1 MCINIEELKNWI
13 KLNQIPFLFA
23 FVCLGLVSLV
33 AFQITWLTN
42 SKVLIEEQFDQKV
55 NLAIGSALSDFNNAH
70 QTKFDVEEIACCDP
84 DDDCKFIEV
93 GKEPMSA
100 ESQWELEAYLK
111 SYMECFGIDEK
122 YSVGVFD
129 TGCTII
135 ADSEKSYSCS
145 VNPPNSA
152 NQEFLL
158 GVSFQSRDTYLF
170 DKMKFMILSS
180 ILIFLLLATVS
191 FIILRALI
199 KQKRIT
205 SNNIDFFNNTAHEL
219 KTPLTNIS
227 LALTLLSKKHEA
239 IKKDR
244 YAEIIKAENTK
255 LSHQIERVLFLSRM
269 ESGEY
274 QLNKQK
280 INLKELIHE
289 VIDNMQLII
298 QQEKGVIKVDF
309 PQEDYHVQGDYYHL
323 SNVFKNL
330 IDNSLKYCEK
340 EPMIEIMLTEEDN
353 HVRLSFSDN
362 GIGISKHDQN
372 HIFEKFQRV
381 NTGDVREAKGF
392 GIGLSYVKTVIEMH
406 KGLIQV
412 QSELNKGSQFELL
425 IPNT

>member
-1 MCINIEELKNWI
+1 MKNWI
-13 KLNQIPFLFA
+13 KLNQVPYLFA

-55 NLAIGSALSDFNNAH
+55 NLAIGSALSDFNKIH
-70 QTKFDVEEIACCDP
+70 QTKFDIEEMDCCDP
-84 DDDCKFIEV
+84 EDECKYIEL

-100 ESQWELEAYLK
+100 ESQEELEAYLK
-111 SYMECFGIDEK
+111 SYMGCFGIDEK
-122 YSVGVFD
+122 YSVGIFD

-135 ADSEKSYSCS
+135 PDSEKSYSCT

-158 GVSFQSRDTYLF
+158 GVSFQSRDAYLF

-180 ILIFLLLATVS
+180 ILIFLLLSSAS
-191 FIILRALI
+191 FFILRALV

-205 SNNIDFFNNTAHEL
+205 ANNIDFFNNTAHEL

-227 LALTLLSKKHEA
+227 LALTLLSKKHEV
-239 IKKDR
+239 IKDDR
-244 YAEIIKAENTK
+244 YAEIIKAENSK
-255 LSHQIERVLFLSRM
+255 LSNQIDRVLFLSRM
-269 ESGEY
+269 ENGQY
-274 QLNKQK
+274 QLNKQSV
-280 INLKELIHE
+280 NLKELIGE

-298 QQEKGVIKVDF
+298 QQEKGIINVDF
-309 PQEDYHVQGDYYHL
+309 PQEDYTVQGDYYHL

-340 EPMIEIMLTEEDN
+340 EPIIDIKLTEENN
-353 HVRLSFSDN
+353 HIKLSFSDN

-381 NTGDVREAKGF
+381 NTGDVREANGF